1 MLRESNTLEGGDGM
15 GRLQGKVA
23 LVTGASRGIG
33 AAIARRLAADG
44 AKVVVNYAKSAN
56 VAEEVVRQIKSAGG
70 EATAV
75 QADLSD
81 PSQIQPLFDATLQV
95 FGRLDILVNNA
106 GVAEMRPLER
116 FDEKHFTRHFDL
128 NVKGVLH
135 ACREAA
141 RHFGDGGGTIINVS
155 SHVPRMAIPGLV
167 VYTATKAAVDAITRV
182 LAAEL
187 GSRQIT
193 VNAVCPG
200 LTETDMN
207 RDLDPTI
214 REQMVRQTALGR
226 LGRPE
231 DIADVVAFLA
241 CDDARWVTGELL
253 GATGG
258 LRG

>member
-1 MLRESNTLEGGDGM
+1 M
-15 GRLQGKVA
+15 V
-23 LVTGASRGIG
+23 
-33 AAIARRLAADG
+33 
-44 AKVVVNYAKSAN
+44 
-56 VAEEVVRQIKSAGG
+56 
-70 EATAV
+70 
-75 QADLSD
+75 
-81 PSQIQPLFDATLQV
+81 
-95 FGRLDILVNNA
+95 
-106 GVAEMRPLER
+106 
-116 FDEKHFTRHFDL
+116 
-128 NVKGVLH
+128 
-135 ACREAA
+135 
-141 RHFGDGGGTIINVS
+141 
-155 SHVPRMAIPGLV
+155 IPGLA

-187 GSRQIT
+187 GPRQIT

-258 LRG
+258 LQAEGGQTMPIDPKERPQG